1 MRPWPSRADR
11 ARVAPRK
18 KTRVSV
24 SQDQVLAALRAVQ
37 DPDLHKDIVTLG
49 FVKDVKIAGSEVD
62 FTIELTTPACPVKD
76 QMKAEAEGIVRGLP
90 GVTAARATMTADV
103 KARGGFG
110 RQAVPGIRNIIAVGA
125 GKGGVGKSTTAVNL
139 AVALQRKGARVGLMD
154 ADVYGPNTPQ
164 MLGIEGG
171 PEVSEAKRMI
181 PPVAFGIKVISMGML
196 VPADQPIIWRGPMLH
211 GAVQQ
216 FMREVEWGEL
226 DYLIVDLPPG
236 TGDVS
241 LSMAQSVP
249 VAGAV
254 VVTTPQ
260 GVSVSDVRKAVGMFR
275 QLNIPIL
282 GVIEN
287 MSYFVCGHC
296 QERTEIFGHGGGA
309 KMAEDMGIPMLGQI
323 PIDTRVRSGGDEG
336 RPIVSAAPEAPAA
349 QAFLDI
355 AGRVAAEI
363 SKQNMRVLKV
373 IQTA

>member
-1 MRPWPSRADR
+1 
-11 ARVAPRK
+11 
-18 KTRVSV
+18 VSV
-24 SQDQVLAALRAVQ
+24 SQEQVLAALRAVQ

-49 FVKDVKIAGSEVD
+49 FVKDVKIAGGEVD

-76 QMKAEAEGIVRGLP
+76 EMKAEAEGIVRRLP

-171 PEVSEAKRMI
+171 PEVSEAKHMI
-181 PPVAFGIKVISMGML
+181 PPEAFGIKVISMGML

-216 FMREVEWGEL
+216 FMRDVEWGEL

-260 GVSVSDVRKAVGMFR
+260 GVSVSDVRKAVAMFR
-275 QLNIPIL
+275 QLNIPVL
-282 GVIEN
+282 GVVEN

-296 QERTEIFGHGGGA
+296 QERTEIFGHGGGV

-323 PIDTRVRSGGDEG
+323 PIDTRVRAGGDEG
-336 RPIVSAAPEAPAA
+336 RPIVNAAPESPAA
-349 QAFLDI
+349 KAFAEV

-363 SKQNMRVLKV
+363 SKQNARVLKV

>member
-1 MRPWPSRADR
+1 
-11 ARVAPRK
+11 VN
-18 KTRVSV
+18 VSPTKE
-24 SQDQVLAALRAVQ
+24 QVLDALRTVQ
-37 DPDLHKDIVTLG
+37 DPDLHKDIVALG
-49 FVKDVKIAGSEVD
+49 FVKDVAIAKGEVD
-62 FTIELTTPACPVKD
+62 FTIELTTPACPVRD
-76 QMKAEAEGIVRGLP
+76 EMKAEAEQKVAALP
-90 GVTAARATMTADV
+90 GVTAARAKMTADV

-110 RQAVPGIRNIIAVGA
+110 RQAVPGIRNIVAVGA

-171 PEVSEAKRMI
+171 PEVSGEKRMI
-181 PPVAFGIKVISMGML
+181 PPEAHGLKVISMGML
-196 VPADQPIIWRGPMLH
+196 VPPDQPIIWRGPMLH

-216 FMREVEWGEL
+216 FMRDVEWGEL
-226 DYLIVDLPPG
+226 DYLVVDLPPG

-260 GVSVSDVRKAVGMFR
+260 GVSVADVRKAVAMFR
-275 QLNIPIL
+275 QLNIPVL
-282 GVIEN
+282 GVVEN

-309 KMAEDMGIPMLGQI
+309 RMAEDLGIPFLGEI
-323 PIDTRVRSGGDEG
+323 PIDTRVRTGGDEG
-336 RPIVSAAPEAPAA
+336 QPIVAASPEAPAA
-349 QAFLDI
+349 KAFSEV
-355 AGRVAAEI
+355 ASRVAAQI
-363 SKQNMRVLKV
+363 SIQNMRVLKV

>member
-1 MRPWPSRADR
+1 M
-11 ARVAPRK
+11 
-18 KTRVSV
+18 SV
-24 SQDQVLAALRAVQ
+24 TQEQVLSVLRTVE

-49 FVKDVKIAGSEVD
+49 FVKDVRIAGGEVD

-76 QMKAEAEGIVRGLP
+76 QLKEEAEQKVGGLP
-90 GVTAARATMTADV
+90 GVTVARAKMTADV

-125 GKGGVGKSTTAVNL
+125 GKGGVGKSTTSVNL
-139 AVALQRKGARVGLMD
+139 AVALSRRGARVGLMD
-154 ADVYGPNTPQ
+154 ADVYGPNIPQ
-164 MLGIEGG
+164 MLGVKDQ
-171 PEVSEAKRMI
+171 PEVSDDKKMI
-181 PPVAFGIKVISMGML
+181 PPMAHGIKVISMGML

-216 FMREVEWGEL
+216 FMRDVAWGEL
-226 DYLIVDLPPG
+226 DYLVVDLPPG

-260 GVSVSDVRKAVGMFR
+260 GVSVSDVRKAVGMYR

-287 MSYFVCGHC
+287 MSHFVCPHC
-296 QERTEIFGHGGGA
+296 SEITDIFGTGGGEA
-309 KMAEDMGIPMLGQI
+309 MASDMGIPFLGKV
-323 PIDTRVRSGGDEG
+323 PIDTRVRQGGDDG
-336 RPIVSAAPEAPAA
+336 TPIVAAAPDAPAA
-349 QAFLDI
+349 KAFDEL
-355 AGRVAAEI
+355 ATKVAAQVSI
-363 SKQNMRVLKV
+363 QNMRVLRV